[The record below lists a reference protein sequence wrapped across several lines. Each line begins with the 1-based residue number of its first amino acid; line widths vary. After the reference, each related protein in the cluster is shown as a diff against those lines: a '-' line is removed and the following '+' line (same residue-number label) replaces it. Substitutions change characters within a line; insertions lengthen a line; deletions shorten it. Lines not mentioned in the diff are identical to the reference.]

1 MKKNKKIYVGF
12 SADILH
18 QGHIN
23 ILKIAKKYGD
33 VIVGLLTDQAIASY
47 KNIPYLDYEKRKVVI
62 ENIKYVK
69 KVIPQ
74 KTLDYVENLNL
85 IKPDYVIHGDD
96 WKSGAQKITRDR
108 VLNTLKKWS
117 GKLIEP
123 KYTKNISSTLIKKN
137 ISEIVSSPENRVS
150 RLKRLIKSK
159 DIVRILES
167 HNALTGLIIEKINFK
182 KNKRIFEFD
191 GMWSSSLTD
200 SATKGLPDNSSLSF
214 SARISSLQDM
224 LDVTSKPIVF
234 DADNGGQIEHLSYLV
249 RSLERTGVSAIIME
263 DKIGLKKNSLF
274 KNQSGAKQDNPLH
287 FAKKIKKICGS
298 RQSKNFMVIARV
310 ESFILGKGL
319 KDAIKRSNIYSK
331 AGADAILIHSKE
343 KTPAEIF
350 SFAKEFKK
358 SKNFIPLVSVPSTYS
373 KVYEKDLIKNGFKLV
388 IYANQLL
395 RAAYPAMQN
404 AAKTILKNS
413 RALEV
418 DKKIIPIKEIISLI
432 KND

>member
-1 MKKNKKIYVGF
+1 MKKKSVYVGL

-18 QGHIN
+18 KGHIN
-23 ILKIAKKYGD
+23 ILKIANSYGD
-33 VIVGLLTDQAIASY
+33 VYVGLLTDQAIASY
-47 KNIPYLDYEKRKVVI
+47 KNVPYLDYEKRKVVL

-69 KVIPQ
+69 TVMPQ
-74 KTLDYVENLNL
+74 KTLDYVDNLKVV
-85 IKPDYVIHGDD
+85 KPDYVVHGDD
-96 WKSGAQKITRDR
+96 WRSGVQKKTRDR
-108 VLNTLKKWS
+108 VIKVLKKWG

-123 KYTKNISSTLIKKN
+123 KYTKNISSSLIKKEMSN
-137 ISEIVSSPENRVS
+137 IISSPELRVS
-150 RLKRLIKSK
+150 RLKRLINSK

-167 HNALTGLIIEKINFK
+167 HNALTGIIIDKINVV
-182 KNKRIFEFD
+182 KNNKVIDFD

-224 LDVTSKPIVF
+224 MDVTNKLLVF
-234 DADNGGQIEHLSYLV
+234 DADNGGQIEHLSFLI
-249 RSLERTGVSAIIME
+249 RSLERSGVSAIIME

-274 KNQSGAKQDNPLH
+274 KNQSGAKQDKPNH
-287 FAKKIKKICGS
+287 FANKIKKICNT
-298 RQSKNFMVIARV
+298 RQSSDFMVIARI

-319 KDAIKRSNIYSK
+319 KDALKRAEIYSR

-343 KTPAEIF
+343 KTTKEIF

-358 SKNFIPLVSVPSTYS
+358 SKYFIPLVSVPSTYS

-395 RAAYPAMQN
+395 RAAYPSMQN
-404 AAKTILKNS
+404 VAKTILKNS
-413 RALEV
+413 RAFEA